1 MSEKAQVCKQEGTA
15 HIQRYSSYGLPRRAL
30 PSPKAATLQTSR
42 VNSLTSP
49 QCIPHDV
56 SLSPRR
62 PPRYYCP
69 NTVTTY
75 IKYSSYRSPTLRHAA
90 LHTRTPSPDAHA
102 HPTKSPS
109 IEVAMSILFLA
120 CLLAICLPILSVQL
134 PSLLSH
140 FQPTR
145 SIKVTEKRSTLH
157 QRSPPLRR
165 RLRPGRSTPAS
176 RSSTQLGGREA
187 TDGADSGARSSEGE
201 ETGSE
206 EIHRQ
211 PMRIGSEG
219 LLRVEG
225 KGKGRADGR
234 QAGRKPWDPPF
245 PGTGRRSMRSERFGV
260 PLTPP
265 KKTGKELE
273 EKGVAIRLFPPD
285 GDGQYTYDQ
294 ELKDKIL
301 ESDREA
307 TPWPT
312 HISAAATQDPA
323 YDIVSEPSSQK
334 KKSKPKPKPS
344 AMSALWICIAMLA
357 FLLFILAFA
366 VLVAHSLAWFLVY
379 KTEARLGEARRGI
392 MQGGEMRLCLCAA

>member
-1 MSEKAQVCKQEGTA
+1 MSEKAQVSKQEGTA
-15 HIQRYSSYGLPRRAL
+15 HIQTYSSHGLPRRAL

-42 VNSLTSP
+42 VNCLTSP
-49 QCIPHDV
+49 QCIPHHV

-62 PPRYYCP
+62 PPRYYFP

-75 IKYSSYRSPTLRHAA
+75 ITYSSYRSPTLRHTTLNA
-90 LHTRTPSPDAHA
+90 RTPSPNAHP

-109 IEVAMSILFLA
+109 IVVAMSILFLA

-134 PSLLSH
+134 PRLLPH

-145 SIKVTEKRSTLH
+145 SIKATENRPTLH

-165 RLRPGRSTPAS
+165 RLRPGRSAPAS
-176 RSSTQLGGREA
+176 RSRTQLGRRKA

-201 ETGSE
+201 EMESE
-206 EIHRQ
+206 EVHRQ
-211 PMRIGSEG
+211 PTGIGSEG
-219 LLRVEG
+219 LLRMEGMG

-234 QAGRKPWDPPF
+234 VAGRKPWDPPF

-265 KKTGKELE
+265 KKTGRELE
-273 EKGVAIRLFPPD
+273 ASGVAIRLFPPD
-285 GDGQYTYDQ
+285 GDGQYTCNE
-294 ELKDKIL
+294 ELKDEIL
-301 ESDREA
+301 ESDREE

-312 HISAAATQDPA
+312 HTSAAAAQDLT
-323 YDIVSEPSSQK
+323 YDVVPEPSSQK
-334 KKSKPKPKPS
+334 KRSKRKPS

-366 VLVAHSLAWFLVY
+366 ILVAHCLAWFLVY